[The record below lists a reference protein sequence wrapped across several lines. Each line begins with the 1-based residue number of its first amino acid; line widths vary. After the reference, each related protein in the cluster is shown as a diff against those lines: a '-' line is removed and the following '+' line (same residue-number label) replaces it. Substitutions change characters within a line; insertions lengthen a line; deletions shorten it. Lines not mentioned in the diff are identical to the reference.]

1 MTDLSRW
8 KPRLSIVALVAAAAC
23 ALAGLSFV
31 REEVDATSPAHGHP
45 TLFGPPPSCSREVEP
60 ARRASRA
67 EQLGRFHAER
77 YPYDPRDGIQ
87 AVLLFQEAR
96 SCYQQSRLREHASR
110 VERLASNLMARID
123 VDYASS
129 RLVLDGAL
137 AAEKWRLALAEIEQL
152 LRLTEHVGG
161 HAYVEYL
168 LSNLGKVTVRAHDAR

>member
-8 KPRLSIVALVAAAAC
+8 KPRLSIIAFVVAPAC
-23 ALAGLSFV
+23 ALAGVSFV
-31 REEVDATSPAHGHP
+31 GEEVGTTNPDYGHP
-45 TLFGPPPSCSREVEP
+45 TLFGPPPSCSREVDA
-60 ARRASRA
+60 ARRARKA

-77 YPYDPRDGIQ
+77 YPYDPRDGIR
-87 AVLLFQEAR
+87 AVALFQEAQ
-96 SCYQQSRLREHASR
+96 SCYQQSRLREHAGR

-152 LRLTEHVGG
+152 LRLTEHVSG

-168 LSNLGKVTVRAHDAR
+168 LSNRGKVTVRAHDAR